1 MNYYCYSYFTFVNF
15 VIFSCWTIPAQD
27 KLKKLQID
35 FSSGCQISW
44 FSAQKGFQGVQM
56 CCTAQEWQLEG
67 GSKEF
72 HKPNFRLAKS
82 NLGADFRISDKIRE
96 RILKHERE
104 WFYSWLQESCIN
116 EASSNF
122 SPALCSHPLHW
133 TVSRCCLGCL
143 AQQIAGPQP
152 KKRGK
157 VLKGIWGGKESE
169 VRPTALQRWVGTN
182 LVFSFSHI
190 VWKPLRRQNQA
201 RFSSLSSDN
210 HQTPA
215 PSTWKGAGQALST
228 SGFTQLLWRVW
239 HPIGFDRAESP
250 ASPPDRR
257 AQFVPLD
264 WILPGWAH

>member
-44 FSAQKGFQGVQM
+44 FSAQNGFQGVQM

-133 TVSRCCLGCL
+133 TVSHCCLGCL

-152 KKRGK
+152 KKGEK
-157 VLKGIWGGKESE
+157 SWKEYE
-169 VRPTALQRWVGTN
+169 VGRRVKWDLQPSSAEWEPT
-182 LVFSFSHI
+182 SFSPSATLSGSLWEGRTRPDFPAWALIITKHLLHPRGRELDKLWAHL
-190 VWKPLRRQNQA
+190 V
-201 RFSSLSSDN
+201 SLSC
-210 HQTPA
+210 
-215 PSTWKGAGQALST
+215 
-228 SGFTQLLWRVW
+228 SG
-239 HPIGFDRAESP
+239 GFD
-250 ASPPDRR
+250 
-257 AQFVPLD
+257 
-264 WILPGWAH
+264 IL